1 MMARIAFDTLAYA
14 NKLKVAGVE
23 PKIAEAQAEAQAEL
37 ISELMEEKLA
47 TKDDIRQLQLA
58 IKDVEQGLKHDIND
72 VRQSLKS
79 IEDRLIIR
87 LGGLL
92 IIGIGALATLMT
104 VLHH

>member
-47 TKDDIRQLQLA
+47 TKEDIRQLQLA